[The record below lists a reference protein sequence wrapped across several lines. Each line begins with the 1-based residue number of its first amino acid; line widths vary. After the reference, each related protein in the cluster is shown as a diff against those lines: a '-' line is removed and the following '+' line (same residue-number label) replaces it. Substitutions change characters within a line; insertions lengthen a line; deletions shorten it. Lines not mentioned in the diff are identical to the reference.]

1 VRIDLIEKLIL
12 VMTVLAVLF
21 VGGTVTLFS
30 IFPRSS
36 GVPAVAVDSEGLTY
50 DWLDRV
56 RRGRGGQSVHIG
68 DMGVAL
74 AEEAPSN
81 RAVRQTP
88 IKATKEQKQAAV
100 REYWAG
106 AGTSIP
112 VEQQVRGIPWL
123 KKMPGVK
130 YARPRKVS
138 ELLYQK
144 YQSFEDSIAIAKQGG
159 GEFVTTG
166 GGADAYQI
174 NWLEEN
180 SHLFSRIGLRPGD
193 KVISVN
199 GQPVGK
205 SAAAGQA
212 MFQSMKNER
221 NFSVLIERKGQQL
234 VLSYSVGS

>member
-1 VRIDLIEKLIL
+1 MRIDLVEKLIL

-30 IFPRSS
+30 IFPRAS

-50 DWLDRV
+50 EWLDSV
-56 RRGRGGQSVHIG
+56 RRGRGGKSVHIG

-74 AEEAPSN
+74 AEEAPPG
-81 RAVRQTP
+81 AVRRAP
-88 IKATKEQKQAAV
+88 VKATKEQKQAAV

-106 AGTSIP
+106 SGATIP

-159 GEFVTTG
+159 GEFVTTSS
-166 GGADAYQI
+166 GADAYQV

-205 SAAAGQA
+205 SASAGQA